1 MGLTMIV
8 ENRGGRGYSYNEILQ
23 MLTEVGFE
31 NIERR
36 PLIEPAEIVIGY
48 KK

>member
-1 MGLTMIV
+1 MIV

>member
-1 MGLTMIV
+1 
-8 ENRGGRGYSYNEILQ
+8 
-23 MLTEVGFE
+23 MLTEVGFK

-36 PLIEPAEIVIGY
+36 PLIEPADIVIGY